1 MSRLR
6 PVRFGRS
13 AWLALAVLAAL
24 VVALAAPTRAEAIE
38 RNFVGSAQLD
48 YHLVPLHA
56 KGKTFPQ
63 AFDGFTTELAGKL
76 AVDFNDKLS
85 ANLKVCFG
93 CHGFEA
99 DMMYFDYRVADELN
113 VRVGRFSP
121 SFGAFNLRHDPAN
134 HRLADKPLPYDM
146 GRMLRMRE
154 WNLGV
159 MPSPFPDN
167 GVEVNGTHWFGDV
180 AQLDYAL
187 YGVSGFKGNAKGTDL
202 DFTLSRS
209 PQAYYV
215 DNNARPA
222 GGGRVSLLLK
232 LGEATDVSLGASGLA
247 GTWDPDNRRLYVIAG
262 SDLTVRHDKTT
273 LRAEYLLR
281 RQTFDTNDASAFK
294 YTLPSSGGDFFVKH
308 GFYTELE
315 QGVTESLDLVARF
328 DGIHRVGNVEKDSA
342 LSSKSTALRG
352 TFGAAYALDR
362 AFRLK
367 ASTELWRFSDGD
379 GTGRQTEL
387 GFHLGAVGTF

>member
-1 MSRLR
+1 MRR
-6 PVRFGRS
+6 RTHRS
-13 AWLALAVLAAL
+13 VWLALAVLVAAAI
-24 VVALAAPTRAEAIE
+24 ALALPSRAGAVE

-48 YHLVPLHA
+48 YHLVPSHA

-63 AFDGFTTELAGKL
+63 AFDGFTMELAGKL
-76 AVDFNDKLS
+76 AVDFSDKLS

-99 DMMYFDYRVADELN
+99 DMMYFDYRMADELA

-121 SFGAFNLRHDPAN
+121 TFGAFNLRHDPAN

-159 MPSPFPDN
+159 LPSPFPDN
-167 GVEVNGTHWFGDV
+167 GVEINGTHWFGETV
-180 AQLDYAL
+180 QLDYAA
-187 YGVSGFKGNAKGTDL
+187 YGVAGFKGNANGTDL

-215 DNNARPA
+215 DDNARPA
-222 GGGRVSLLLK
+222 GGGRVGLLVK
-232 LGEATDVSLGASGLA
+232 LGDASDVSLGVSGLG
-247 GTWDPDNRRLYVIAG
+247 GTWDPENRRTYFIGGADFTL
-262 SDLTVRHDKTT
+262 RHARTT

-281 RQTFDTNDASAFK
+281 RTAFDTTDPAAFK
-294 YTLPSSGGDFFVKH
+294 YQLPASGGDFSVKQ

-315 QGVTESLDLVARF
+315 QGMTESLDLVARF
-328 DGIHRVGNVEKDSA
+328 DGLHRAGNVEKTST
-342 LSSKSTALRG
+342 LSSRSTALRG
-352 TFGAAYALDR
+352 TLGVAWAIERGL
-362 AFRLK
+362 RLK
-367 ASTELWRFSDGD
+367 ASTEVWRFSDAD
-379 GTGRQTEL
+379 GTGRQNEL